1 MTRERRIED
10 EVDKTLGA
18 YGQDP
23 VLEVNPYLL
32 TRIEAAR
39 KNLRQTKRVRVL
51 PRVTFGFVVVVLLL
65 LVNLFTVVMYELR
78 RDRDLDARLVSQLQS
93 DLQMDQTPF

>member
-1 MTRERRIED
+1 MTHERRIED
-10 EVDKTLGA
+10 EVEKTLEA

-23 VLEVNPYLL
+23 TLETNPYLL

-39 KNLRQTKRVRVL
+39 RNLRETRPIQVL
-51 PRVTFGFVVVVLLL
+51 PRVRLGLIVVVLLF
-65 LVNLFTVVMYELR
+65 LVNLFTVVMYELH

-93 DLQMDQTPF
+93 DLQMDQTPY

>member
-1 MTRERRIED
+1 MVHERRIED
-10 EVDKTLGA
+10 EVEKTLDA

-39 KNLRQTKRVRVL
+39 KSFREAKPARVL
-51 PRVTFGFVVVVLLL
+51 PRLSLGFVVIVVLL
-65 LVNLFTVVMYELR
+65 LVNLMTVVMYELH
-78 RDRDLDARLVSQLQS
+78 RDRDLDARLVSQLQI
-93 DLQMDQTPF
+93 DLQIDQTSY